1 MPLRTLENER
11 TVRRWNLETV
21 FPQWRIRSTASI
33 GPDREG
39 VLEHDVDS
47 AVDGIVFRD
56 LEGGQDRFDG
66 VESVLP
72 FEASDL
78 SDEVVHVGEA
88 GVERTSSKSSLFS
101 EIPHGHAGDPL
112 VGDEGAPGC

>member
-1 MPLRTLENER
+1 MSGQFGAGIWKPYFHSGEF
-11 TVRRWNLETV
+11 V
-21 FPQWRIRSTASI
+21 PQQISVPIA
-33 GPDREG
+33 REY
-39 VLEHDVDS
+39 LEHDVDS
-47 AVDGIVFRD
+47 AVDGIVFRE

-78 SDEVVHVGEA
+78 SDEVVHVGEV

-101 EIPHGHAGDPL
+101 EIPHGHA
-112 VGDEGAPGC
+112 